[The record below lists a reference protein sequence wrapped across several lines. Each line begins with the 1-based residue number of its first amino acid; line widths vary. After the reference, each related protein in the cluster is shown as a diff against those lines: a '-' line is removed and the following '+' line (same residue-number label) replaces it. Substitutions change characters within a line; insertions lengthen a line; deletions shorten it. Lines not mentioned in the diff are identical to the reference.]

1 MDNFEIPDD
10 GIEFKDNVDA
20 RQQGA
25 REDLKVRF
33 SDAKASAGA
42 APITAPFTFRVADF
56 QQPQSQ
62 DAGGIEFVDYPKTF
76 AGGAIKGAGSAVR
89 GVGKVA
95 EGLGRVGVTAL
106 NQAFDAGLEIP
117 ANPLE
122 GAAEATHGLGQ
133 RLLDSRSSEAQQR
146 EADSQPG
153 GDLDKPETW
162 TLGRDPSVS
171 GLTLQGL
178 NALGSS
184 VVPIAASAMAG
195 PAGVGARMAAG
206 AAAGGAQGGGNA
218 IEQARQAIDELD
230 DQQLAAASSAFRDFV
245 AQGYTPEQARAQ
257 VRADAENAAFARTL
271 PVSAA
276 GGAATGR
283 ILSPA
288 GRVLSN
294 RGVLAQTAGRAG
306 LAGTEE
312 AIQEVGEGIAAQT
325 GINAGAGM
333 NLDPLEGSFGNAALG
348 FVAGMGPGA
357 VHGATDGVR
366 NRGLQVAPSLESGD
380 VMHTSG
386 RPFVTASAAR
396 QQAEQMG
403 GNAQVLRHE
412 NGFIVR
418 PGMST
423 ESEADSSGAGQP
435 APAPEFAAGETVT
448 WKNADHDVPVEF
460 VGLEPETGADGRRYA
475 RVRVNGLESF
485 VPADEL
491 WRAPESAARTEAGV
505 PGADGRDFARGQQV
519 YLRQNGRELAVEFL
533 GVERNAATARAGGEP
548 LARIRTADGRG
559 HFVRLSEL
567 AADPMPGNSLRQAMD
582 GLAAVGGPEAFPV
595 LDGPARRDALPAPEG
610 YAAGDGFT
618 ARESWR
624 MPANA
629 PRGVRN
635 NNPGNIQKGVG
646 FAGEVEG
653 NDPRFASFESPEA
666 GIRGLAVN
674 LLTYQRRHGLDTVQA
689 ILNRWA
695 PSSENDTGAY
705 VQQVARALGVQ
716 PDQQLD
722 LNDRSTL
729 ERLTA
734 AIIRHENGVQPYT
747 TDQLEEGVGAA
758 LAGAPARG
766 ALPSPVYS
774 VDGEG
779 VAATAGQREAELA
792 RLGALGLT
800 PDVAEAGQRHP
811 GAATDTAAHE
821 AATSPKN
828 GLPEPTD
835 AQMEAGNYKVGRTRV
850 AGMDISIE
858 NPEGSE
864 RRGTSP
870 DGTAWVNRMAGHY
883 GYIRRT
889 EGADGDQVDVFV
901 RPGTTPK
908 FSGPVFV
915 IDQVDPSGGRFD
927 ESKVMLGYDS
937 RAEAERAYRESY
949 TPDWRGMGKVT
960 QMDVPTFKRWLADGD
975 TTLPAA
981 ESGLGTLVYE
991 PDVTAKGG
999 RPFLTRGAAQ
1009 RAATAHGNADAEL
1022 VDGGFVARPRT
1033 GQPPRVEP
1041 QTSAAEFGQAA
1052 RRDFLRMVRKA
1063 GGIRPELAADIYG
1076 DRAHLANRRAPGLFR
1091 KGGMDADMLV
1101 EAMQQSGY
1109 LPMDGDTVDLSGTA
1123 MDRVREAMEGE
1134 AVYSLDQMDEA
1145 ARRAYAERQAD
1156 RFSDTKDK
1164 NKLADELFG
1173 VIDAMPADTTMQEL
1187 AAQFDAVVYLSEQGI
1202 TDAPTQEA
1210 IVERAAIHA
1219 DGDARAFEQAIKSQ
1233 AATLGRRNDGDSQRP
1248 AQEPRAGG
1256 DGSGAGGD
1264 RQGGTQALTLENP
1277 TADGLRNAAQA
1288 AAVAEQGAAT
1298 QAREA
1303 DQRAAA
1309 DAVRDDFVL
1318 TGSDRAADQGGARGQ
1333 MELAPVDAHAQAAT
1347 PQTLAT
1353 ERSAFPAGGKIEDFG
1368 ETLGGARK
1376 HYAQQYAERMRL
1388 AESLPIDKHTLA
1400 ESWPEAN
1407 YTKLL
1412 EDGADPFLVALAR
1425 ASRDEVPAK
1434 PRSSWKLRGWTEQ
1447 VQRLREFSGSL
1458 LGGSVASADIRAGLE
1473 QTPELRK
1480 VYGRARLYEAMGH
1493 DRSLRGVTLTSGDYS
1508 MFDGV
1513 RYNPSRI
1520 IWTVERGA
1528 SSSLGNWPRRLGH
1541 GDTADAAIA
1550 EFKRYAEQQDGT
1562 ATSEREVRFDI
1573 YSRTRMPGF
1582 YIGKKVG
1589 RTHIDLEHFPDIKAA
1604 RAYLADNKDELT
1616 QRLEK
1621 LKDAPAHRREA
1632 NSPRVGVDHRDGAD
1646 VTPEQFGDAF
1656 GFRGVQFGNY
1666 VEGGRRQADLNEA
1679 YDALMD
1685 MAGVLGVPARALS
1698 LNGELGLAFGARG
1711 RGGVDA
1717 AMAHY
1722 EPVQVVINLTKGR
1735 GAGSLGHEWWHG
1747 LDNYFS
1753 RRGGA
1758 PVGYASETGNST
1770 DGIRPA
1776 MAQAFGNLKQTIG
1789 LIGMRERSGKLDER
1803 RAKDYWS
1810 TGRELSAR
1818 AFESYLIAK
1827 LADQSAANDYLA
1839 NVVDEK
1845 AFGDEASYPYPT
1857 AAEIAP
1863 VRAAFDRF
1871 FQTVEQVP
1879 GDDGRIALE
1888 SRGEGGPGME
1898 VGEARR
1904 QAEEFMGKLP
1914 GAAGLRVSVVESVDQ
1929 IREGAKPSP
1938 LAEGA
1943 YYPARDGGRIYLVAE
1958 NLPTAERLQQVL
1970 AHEVVGHFGVEAL
1983 LGDRFRDVLSD
1994 VRRLARAPDGAH
2006 IPRDAGPEHPHYATF
2021 EAVTMRYPDYSA
2033 ENRAREVLAR
2043 IAEQGKRSIFLERLY
2058 GKIRAA
2064 LRWLGLNLKLTNGDI
2079 RQMVIDAGRFL
2090 QRAPVARVSAGM
2102 QEAAASLAAESRRGA
2117 EAVTLPPVVI
2127 GHRLGAAGKHTDHAA
2142 AKAGDTAAAYRLL
2155 KDVLS
2160 REAVDQVR
2168 AALGKEKPIIVPVLA
2183 VEAVGHNKIPLA
2195 AAMAL
2200 GQQLGLSVDSG
2211 IYQSVKAKRT
2221 ALDGL
2226 GRIFQQPEFDGEVQ
2240 PGKTYF
2246 LVDDTLTQGGTLAAL
2261 ASHIQQNGG
2270 RVVGSFAL
2278 TGKLYSATLRLSPE
2292 TLSELRARYGDVE
2305 QAFREATGRGF
2316 DALTESE
2323 GRYLAKHDA
2332 PDAVRDR
2339 ILAERHARV
2348 DGDGARSDEKGSAPT
2363 LTPERTDEA
2372 PPSAGLSASGPM
2384 ESRAGSATADDSH
2397 AGPAPTKEPK
2407 RGAKVARPGES
2418 LSDIERR
2425 QRNKFLGKIGAWAE
2439 QDPIKERLAKVSD
2452 RWQAKL
2458 VQGIFDQ
2465 FAPLKGISATAY
2477 MQARLS
2483 KGADGAAEYLVRHG
2497 AVKLHDGALDTA
2509 GGKGLAQI
2517 LAGLNGE
2524 HDHFMA
2530 WIAANRAE
2538 RLAAEWEVRFENGV
2552 TERFATEAAARAEA
2566 AKWPGAMAQSASRE
2580 RLFTPEDIEAGKRL
2594 ASGKMADGRD
2604 RATAYREALA
2614 EFNTLQRSVLDV
2626 AEQAGLVDPSVRKLW
2641 ESEFYVPFYRVMED
2655 DATGTMGP
2663 GQIGGLVGQHAYKR
2677 LKGGTDKLGDLVAN
2691 TVSNWSHLLSASMK
2705 NLAAQGALQEAEKL
2719 GIATRLRQAERGSVR
2734 AMFDGHERHFQVSD
2748 PLVMNAL
2755 TSLHYVGSNDP
2766 FTKAARKFK
2775 HALTV
2780 GVTIS
2785 PTFRVRNLLRDTI
2798 QAMSIDSNLST
2809 NPLRNLAEG
2818 WKATGAESDTWR
2830 RLMAGGGAVR
2840 FGSFNDG
2847 NARNVKRLVDE
2858 LGAHPDDVITSPAG
2872 MGRAVRKAFDW
2883 YQETGDRAETINRA
2897 AIYQQARKAGRSHL
2911 EASYAA
2917 RDLMDFTAGGTFSAV
2932 RLLSQVVP
2940 FFNARLQGMYKLGR
2954 GAAADPARFAVV
2966 TGAVAMASAL
2976 LYLGMK
2982 DDDDYKQL
2990 PDWARNSFWITKLPG
3005 TNQFVYIPKPFEIGA
3020 LGSVVERGTELA
3032 FGGDDFGLRDFG
3044 RTVGAILTE
3053 QLSMNPVPQMVKPA
3067 MEAAFNYDSFRERDI
3082 DSVGQQRLPAGDR
3095 FTPSTSAGAVA
3106 LGRTLGLSPQR
3117 LEHLVRGYFG
3127 WLGTQALNVSDL
3139 LARPLSG
3146 LPDNPRRDLSRMDN
3160 WFVVGDFVKDADP
3173 RSSKYIQRFYDE
3185 QRDVNEV
3192 YAAYSQARE
3201 VGDLDRARDLAGD
3214 DQLRVR
3220 ALFKAADSQLR
3231 DVNTKI
3237 KALERS
3243 SVPADEKRAQLD
3255 LLYRAR
3261 TRLAMLA
3268 DQHARAARP

>member
-1 MDNFEIPDD
+1 MDNFENPEE
-10 GIEFKDNVDA
+10 GIEFKDRLNA
-20 RQQGA
+20 RHQGV

-33 SDAKASAGA
+33 SDAKAPAGSA
-42 APITAPFTFRVADF
+42 PMTAPFTFRVADF

-62 DAGGIEFVDYPKTF
+62 DTDGIEFVDYPKTF

-106 NQAFDAGLEIP
+106 NQAFDAGLDVP

-122 GAAEATHGLGQ
+122 GAADATHGLGQ
-133 RLLDSRSSEAQQR
+133 RILDSRTPEAKQR

-153 GDLDKPETW
+153 GDLDKPDTW
-162 TLGRDPSVS
+162 TFGRNPSTS
-171 GLTLQGL
+171 GLALQGL

-184 VVPIAASAMAG
+184 AVPIAASAIAG
-195 PAGVGARMAAG
+195 PAGIGARMAAG
-206 AAAGGAQGGGNA
+206 AGAGGAMGGGNA
-218 IEQARQAIDELD
+218 IEQARETIDGMD
-230 DQQLAAASSAFRDFV
+230 DEQLAAASTGFRDLL
-245 AQGYTPEQARAQ
+245 AQGYTAAQARAR
-257 VRADAENAAFARTL
+257 VRTEAEDAAFARTV

-288 GRVLSN
+288 GRVLGG
-294 RGVLAQTAGRAG
+294 RGAVAQTVGRAG
-306 LAGTEE
+306 LAGSEE
-312 AIQEVGEGIAAQT
+312 AIQEVGEGVATQT

-333 NLDPLEGSFGNAALG
+333 SLDPLEGSFGNAALG

-366 NRGLQVAPSLESGD
+366 NRGLQVAPSLEAGD

-396 QQAEQMG
+396 QQAGQMG
-403 GNAQVLRHE
+403 ANAQVLRYG

-418 PGMST
+418 PGVST
-423 ESEADSSGAGQP
+423 ESEADSSGAGP
-435 APAPEFAAGETVT
+435 TAAAPEFAAGETVT

-460 VGLEPETGADGRRYA
+460 VGLELEAGADGRRYA
-475 RVRVNGLESF
+475 RVRVNGQESF

-491 WRAPESAARTEAGV
+491 GRAPASAARTEAGSA
-505 PGADGRDFARGQQV
+505 GSGGGDFARGQQV

-533 GVERNAATARAGGEP
+533 GVERNAATSRAGGEP

-567 AADPMPGNSLRQAMD
+567 AADPLPGNRLRQAMD
-582 GLAAVGGPEAFPV
+582 GPAALGGPEAFPV
-595 LDGPARRDALPAPEG
+595 LDGPVRHEALPAPEG

-624 MPANA
+624 MPDNA
-629 PRGVRN
+629 PRGIRN

-653 NDPRFASFESPEA
+653 NDPRFAIFETPED
-666 GIRGLAVN
+666 GIRATARN
-674 LLTYQRRHGLDTVQA
+674 LLTYQRQHGLDTVRE
-689 ILNRWA
+689 IVNRWA
-695 PSSENDTGAY
+695 PPSENDTGAY
-705 VQQVARALGVQ
+705 VQQVARALGVEAGER
-716 PDQQLD
+716 LD
-722 LNDRSTL
+722 LSDPGTL
-729 ERLTA
+729 ERITT
-734 AIIRHENGVQPYT
+734 AIIRHENGMQPYT
-747 TDQLEEGVGAA
+747 AEQLAEGVGAA

-766 ALPSPVYS
+766 ALSAPVYQ
-774 VDGEG
+774 VDGDG
-779 VAATAGQREAELA
+779 VAATAGQRGAELA
-792 RLGALGLT
+792 RQAAMGLT
-800 PDVAEAGQRHP
+800 PDVAAAGERHP
-811 GAATDTAAHE
+811 GAAIDAAANE

-828 GLPEPTD
+828 GRPEPSE
-835 AQMEAGNYKVGRTRV
+835 AQKEAGNYKVGRTRV
-850 AGMDISIE
+850 AGLELSIE

-864 RRGTSP
+864 RRGTAP
-870 DGTAWVNRMAGHY
+870 DGTEWVNRMAGHY

-901 RPGTTPK
+901 RPGTPPN

-915 IDQVDPSGGRFD
+915 IDQVDPGHREFD

-937 RAEAERAYRESY
+937 REEAERAYRDSY

-960 QMDVPTFKRWLADGD
+960 QMDVPTFKRWLADSD
-975 TTLPAA
+975 TTRPAA

-991 PDVTAKGG
+991 PDITAKNG

-1009 RAATAHGNADAEL
+1009 RAATAHGNAEP
-1022 VDGGFVARPRT
+1022 VPVEGGFVARPRT
-1033 GQPPRVEP
+1033 GQAP
-1041 QTSAAEFGQAA
+1041 AAAPGSTAADFGRDA
-1052 RRDFLRMVRKA
+1052 RRDFLKTVRQA

-1076 DRAHLANRRAPGLFR
+1076 DKAHLANRRATGLFR

-1101 EAMQQSGY
+1101 EAMQQAGY

-1123 MDRVREAMEGE
+1123 MDRVREALEGE
-1134 AVYSLDQMDEA
+1134 AVYTLEQMDEA
-1145 ARRAYAERQAD
+1145 ARRAYAERQAE

-1164 NKLADELFG
+1164 QKLAEDIFG
-1173 VIDAMPADTTMQEL
+1173 VIDAMPAGTTALEL
-1187 AAQFDAVVYLSEQGI
+1187 AAQFDAAVYLSEQGI
-1202 TDAPTQEA
+1202 TDVPTQEV
-1210 IVERAAIHA
+1210 IIERASIRA
-1219 DGDARAFEQAIKSQ
+1219 DGDAGLYEADIKSQ
-1233 AATLGRRNDGDSQRP
+1233 AAAYGRRDTGNSSRGAGQPGARGNGPGAEGD
-1248 AQEPRAGG
+1248 RAGG
-1256 DGSGAGGD
+1256 P
-1264 RQGGTQALTLENP
+1264 QALTLESP
-1277 TADGLRNAAQA
+1277 TSDGLRNAAQA
-1288 AAVAEQGAAT
+1288 VAAGEQENAA
-1298 QAREA
+1298 QARAA
-1303 DQRAAA
+1303 DQHAAA
-1309 DAVRDDFVL
+1309 DAARDDFVL
-1318 TGSDRAADQGGARGQ
+1318 TGSDRVADQAEARGQ
-1333 MELAPVDAHAQAAT
+1333 RTLLNG
-1347 PQTLAT
+1347 PQPL
-1353 ERSAFPAGGKIEDFG
+1353 ERRSVE
-1368 ETLGGARK
+1368 E
-1376 HYAQQYAERMRL
+1376 
-1388 AESLPIDKHTLA
+1388 
-1400 ESWPEAN
+1400 
-1407 YTKLL
+1407 
-1412 EDGADPFLVALAR
+1412 
-1425 ASRDEVPAK
+1425 
-1434 PRSSWKLRGWTEQ
+1434 PRP
-1447 VQRLREFSGSL
+1447 
-1458 LGGSVASADIRAGLE
+1458 RAGVSVSE
-1473 QTPELRK
+1473 ATK
-1480 VYGRARLYEAMGH
+1480 V
-1493 DRSLRGVTLTSGDYS
+1493 
-1508 MFDGV
+1508 
-1513 RYNPSRI
+1513 
-1520 IWTVERGA
+1520 
-1528 SSSLGNWPRRLGH
+1528 
-1541 GDTADAAIA
+1541 ADA
-1550 EFKRYAEQQDGT
+1550 
-1562 ATSEREVRFDI
+1562 
-1573 YSRTRMPGF
+1573 
-1582 YIGKKVG
+1582 
-1589 RTHIDLEHFPDIKAA
+1589 
-1604 RAYLADNKDELT
+1604 
-1616 QRLEK
+1616 
-1621 LKDAPAHRREA
+1621 
-1632 NSPRVGVDHRDGAD
+1632 
-1646 VTPEQFGDAF
+1646 
-1656 GFRGVQFGNY
+1656 
-1666 VEGGRRQADLNEA
+1666 
-1679 YDALMD
+1679 
-1685 MAGVLGVPARALS
+1685 
-1698 LNGELGLAFGARG
+1698 
-1711 RGGVDA
+1711 
-1717 AMAHY
+1717 
-1722 EPVQVVINLTKGR
+1722 
-1735 GAGSLGHEWWHG
+1735 
-1747 LDNYFS
+1747 
-1753 RRGGA
+1753 
-1758 PVGYASETGNST
+1758 
-1770 DGIRPA
+1770 
-1776 MAQAFGNLKQTIG
+1776 
-1789 LIGMRERSGKLDER
+1789 
-1803 RAKDYWS
+1803 
-1810 TGRELSAR
+1810 
-1818 AFESYLIAK
+1818 
-1827 LADQSAANDYLA
+1827 
-1839 NVVDEK
+1839 
-1845 AFGDEASYPYPT
+1845 
-1857 AAEIAP
+1857 
-1863 VRAAFDRF
+1863 
-1871 FQTVEQVP
+1871 
-1879 GDDGRIALE
+1879 
-1888 SRGEGGPGME
+1888 
-1898 VGEARR
+1898 
-1904 QAEEFMGKLP
+1904 FMGKLP
-1914 GAAGLRVSVVESVDQ
+1914 GAASLRVSVVESVDQ
-1929 IREGAKPSP
+1929 IPEGAKPST

-1943 YYPARDGGRIYLVAE
+1943 YYPAHDGGRIYLVAE
-1958 NLPTAERLQQVL
+1958 NLPTAERLHQVL
-1970 AHEVVGHFGVEAL
+1970 THEVVGHFGVEAL
-1983 LGDRFRDVLSD
+1983 LGDRFGEVLAV

-2006 IPRDAGPEHPHYATF
+2006 IPRNAGPDHPHYATF
-2021 EAVTMRYPDYSA
+2021 EAVTLRYPDYSA

-2043 IAEQGKRSIFLERLY
+2043 MAEQGSRPIFLERLY

-2064 LRWLGLNLKLTNGDI
+2064 LRRLGLNLKLTNIDI
-2079 RQMVIDAGRFL
+2079 KQMVIDAGRFL
-2090 QRAPVARVSAGM
+2090 QRAPAARVSAGM
-2102 QEAAASLAAESRRGA
+2102 QEAAASLAAESRRGT
-2117 EAVTLPPVVI
+2117 EPVDLPPTVI
-2127 GHRLGAAGKHTDHAA
+2127 GQRLGTAGKHPDHGA
-2142 AKAGDTAAAYRLL
+2142 AKAGDTEAAYRLL

-2160 REAVDQVR
+2160 REAVEQVR
-2168 AALGKEKPIIVPVLA
+2168 AVIGDEKPVIVPVLA
-2183 VEAVGHNKIPLA
+2183 VEAAGHNKIPA
-2195 AAMAL
+2195 VTAMAL
-2200 GQQLGLSVDSG
+2200 SQQLGLTVDRG
-2211 IYQSVKAKRT
+2211 IYQSVRAKRT
-2221 ALDGL
+2221 ALDGM
-2226 GRIFQQPEFDGEVQ
+2226 GRIFQQPEFEGEVQ
-2240 PGKTYF
+2240 PGRAYF

-2305 QAFREATGRGF
+2305 QEFREATGRGF

-2339 ILAERHARV
+2339 ILAERYARF
-2348 DGDGARSDEKGSAPT
+2348 DGAGGQAAEEGSAAA
-2363 LTPERTDEA
+2363 LTSERQDEA
-2372 PPSAGLSASGPM
+2372 PPSAGLSTSGPM
-2384 ESRAGSATADDSH
+2384 ESRAASDTA
-2397 AGPAPTKEPK
+2397 GVPPMEPRAPREPK

-2439 QDPIKERLAKVSD
+2439 QDPIKERMAKASD

-2497 AVKLHDGALDTA
+2497 AVKLQDGALDTA
-2509 GGKGLAQI
+2509 GGKGLAKI

-2538 RLAAEWEVRFENGV
+2538 RLAAEWHVRFDNGV
-2552 TERFATEAAARAEA
+2552 TERFANEAAARAEA
-2566 AKWPGAMAQSASRE
+2566 AKWPGAKAEAASRE
-2580 RLFTPEDIEAGKRL
+2580 RLFSPEDIAAGKRL
-2594 ASGKMADGRD
+2594 AAGKMADGRD
-2604 RATAYREALA
+2604 RAAVYREALA
-2614 EFNTLQRSVLDV
+2614 EFNALQRSVLDV
-2626 AEQAGLVDPSVRKLW
+2626 AQEAGLVDPSARRLW

-2719 GIATRLRQAERGSVR
+2719 GIATRVRQAERGSVR
-2734 AMFDGHERHFQVSD
+2734 AMFNGQERHYLVDD

-2755 TSLHYVGSNDP
+2755 TALHYAGSNDP

-2798 QAMSIDSNLST
+2798 QAMSIDSNLSV

-2818 WKATGAESDTWR
+2818 WKATGSDSDTWR

-2858 LGAHPDDVITSPAG
+2858 LGAHPEDVITSPAG
-2872 MGRAVRKAFDW
+2872 MGRALRKAFDW

-2917 RDLMDFTAGGTFSAV
+2917 RDLMDFTAGGTFSAI

-2954 GAAADPARFAVV
+2954 GAAADPARFAAV

-3032 FGGDDFGLRDFG
+3032 FGGDDFRLRDFG

-3053 QLSMNPVPQMVKPA
+3053 QLSMNPVPQLVKPA
-3067 MEAAFNYDSFRERDI
+3067 MEAAFNHDSFRERDI

-3095 FTPSTSAGAVA
+3095 FTASTSAGAVA
-3106 LGRTLGLSPQR
+3106 LGRALGVSPQR
-3117 LEHLVRGYFG
+3117 IEHLARGYFG
-3127 WLGTQALNVSDL
+3127 WLGTQALNVSDH

-3146 LPDNPRRDLSRMDN
+3146 LPENPRRDLSRLDN
-3160 WFVVGDFVKDADP
+3160 WFVVGDFVKEADP

-3185 QRDVNEV
+3185 QREVNQI

-3201 VGDLDRARDLAGD
+3201 LGDLERARELAGD
-3214 DQLRVR
+3214 EQLRVR
-3220 ALFKAADSQLR
+3220 ALFKTADSQLR

-3237 KALERS
+3237 KALER
-3243 SVPADEKRAQLD
+3243 ADLKPEEKRAQLD

-3261 TRLAMLA
+3261 NRLAMLA
-3268 DQHARAARP
+3268 DERARAARP

>member
-1 MDNFEIPDD
+1 MANFENPLD
-10 GIEFKDNVDA
+10 GIEFADEVAA
-20 RQQGA
+20 RRNGVRA
-25 REDLKVRF
+25 DLDVQF
-33 SDAKASAGA
+33 SDAKAPAGTSGVPA
-42 APITAPFTFRVADF
+42 AFSFRVADF
-56 QQPQSQ
+56 TRPKQET
-62 DAGGIEFVDYPKTF
+62 GGIEFVDFPKTL

-89 GVGKVA
+89 GAGKVA

-106 NQAFDAGLEIP
+106 NQAFDAGLDLP
-117 ANPLE
+117 GNPLE
-122 GAAEATHGLGQ
+122 GAADATHGLGD
-133 RLLDSRSSEAQQR
+133 RLLDSRTAEAKRR
-146 EADSQPG
+146 EADSQPA
-153 GDLDKPETW
+153 GDLDKPDTW
-162 TLGRDPSVS
+162 TFGRDPSAS
-171 GLTLQGL
+171 GLALQGL

-184 VVPIAASAMAG
+184 ALPIAAAAAAG
-195 PAGVGARMAAG
+195 PLGIGARMAAG
-206 AAAGGAQGGGNA
+206 AGAGGAQGGGNA
-218 IEQARQAIDELD
+218 IEQARETIDGMD
-230 DQQLAAASSAFRDFV
+230 DEQLAAASFAYRDLV
-245 AQGYTPEQARAQ
+245 AKGATPEQARAR
-257 VRADAENAAFARTL
+257 VRTDAEEAAFVRTV
-271 PVSAA
+271 PVSAL

-288 GRVLSN
+288 GRVLGD
-294 RGVLAQTAGRAG
+294 RGVVAQTLGRAG

-312 AIQEVGEGIAAQT
+312 ALQEVGEGVATQM

-333 NLDPLEGSFGNAALG
+333 ELDPLAGSFGNAALG

-357 VHGATDGVR
+357 VHGAADGVR
-366 NRGLQVAPSLESGD
+366 SRGTPTAPSLEAGD
-380 VMHTSG
+380 VMHASG
-386 RPFVTASAAR
+386 KPFVTASAAR
-396 QQAEQMG
+396 QRAAELG
-403 GNAQVLRHE
+403 EGAQVMRHE

-418 PGMST
+418 PGRDM
-423 ESEADSSGAGQP
+423 ADSARAATPSEQQP
-435 APAPEFAAGETVT
+435 AVPTYEPGEQVL

-460 VGLEPETGADGRRYA
+460 VHLEQEAGTDGRRYA
-475 RVRVNGLESF
+475 KVRVNGQDSY

-491 WRAPESAARTEAGV
+491 AKVQRPAGQSSAAEQGQPAASDSFT
-505 PGADGRDFARGQQV
+505 RGQQV
-519 YLRQNGRELAVEFL
+519 YLRQNGRELPVEFL
-533 GVERNAATARAGGEP
+533 GVERNAATARPGGEP

-559 HFVRLSEL
+559 RFVRLSEL
-567 AADPMPGNSLRQAMD
+567 AADPLPGNALREAMD
-582 GLAAVGGPEAFPV
+582 GPAALDGPRAFPV
-595 LDGPARRDALPAPEG
+595 LDAPIERQALPAPEG
-610 YAAGDGFT
+610 FVAGEGFT
-618 ARESWR
+618 AREPWR
-624 MPANA
+624 KPANA
-629 PRGVRN
+629 PRGIRN
-635 NNPGNIQKGVG
+635 NNPGNIEKGVG
-646 FAGEVEG
+646 FDGEVAG
-653 NDPRFASFESPEA
+653 NDPRFATFKAPED

-674 LLTYQRRHGLDTVQA
+674 LLTYQRRHGLDTVQG
-689 ILNRWA
+689 IIGRWA
-695 PSSENDTGAY
+695 PDSENETGAY
-705 VQQVARALGVQ
+705 VQQVSRAVGVQ
-716 PDQQLD
+716 PDEKLD
-722 LNDRSTL
+722 LSNPKVL
-729 ERLTA
+729 ARLTA
-734 AIIRHENGVQPYT
+734 AIIQHENGMQPYT
-747 TDQLEEGVGAA
+747 TAQMQEGIDAA
-758 LAGAPARG
+758 LKGTPARA
-766 ALPSPVYS
+766 ALPAPVYQ
-774 VDGEG
+774 VDGQG
-779 VAATAGQREAELA
+779 VTATSGQRDAELVRQA
-792 RLGALGLT
+792 AIGVT
-800 PDVAEAGQRHP
+800 PDVAAAGARHP

-821 AATSPKN
+821 AATSPSN
-828 GLPEPTD
+828 SRPEPSD
-835 AQMEAGNYKVGRTRV
+835 AQKAAGNYKVGRTRV
-850 AGMDISIE
+850 AGLELSIE

-870 DGTAWVNRMAGHY
+870 DGTPWANRMAGHY

-901 RPGTTPK
+901 RPGTAPD

-915 IDQVDPSGGRFD
+915 IDQVDPKGGRFD
-927 ESKVMLGYDS
+927 ESKVMLGYDT
-937 RAEAERAYRESY
+937 REEAERAYRDSY
-949 TPDWRGMGKVT
+949 TPDWRGMGKIT

-981 ESGLGTLVYE
+981 DSGLGTLVSE

-1009 RAATAHGNADAEL
+1009 RAATAHGNADAVP
-1022 VDGGFVARPRT
+1022 VDGGFVARART

-1041 QTSAAEFGQAA
+1041 QPSAAEFGQAA
-1052 RRDFLRMVRKA
+1052 RRDFLQMVRKA

-1091 KGGMDADMLV
+1091 NGGMDADMLV
-1101 EAMQQSGY
+1101 EAMQQAGY

-1145 ARRAYAERQAD
+1145 ARRAYAERQAE

-1164 NKLADELFG
+1164 QKLAEDLFG
-1173 VIDAMPADTTMQEL
+1173 VIDAMPTGTTALEL
-1187 AAQFDAVVYLSEQGI
+1187 AAQFDAAVYLSEEGI
-1202 TDAPTQEA
+1202 TDVPTQEA
-1210 IVERAAIHA
+1210 IIERASIRA
-1219 DGDARAFEQAIKSQ
+1219 DGDAGLYEADIKSQ
-1233 AATLGRRNDGDSQRP
+1233 AAAYGRRDTGNPSRGAGQPGARGGGPGAGSD
-1248 AQEPRAGG
+1248 RAGG
-1256 DGSGAGGD
+1256 P
-1264 RQGGTQALTLENP
+1264 QALTLENP

-1309 DAVRDDFVL
+1309 DAARDDFVL
-1318 TGSDRAADQGGARGQ
+1318 TGSDRAADQGAARGQ
-1333 MELAPVDAHAQAAT
+1333 AELAPAAVGEADVAPT
-1347 PQTLAT
+1347 VT
-1353 ERSAFPAGGKIEDFG
+1353 EPAAPSSGRIEDFG
-1368 ETLGGARK
+1368 ETLHGARK
-1376 HYAQQYAERMRL
+1376 HYAEQYAERMRL
-1388 AESLPIDKHTLA
+1388 AETLPVAKHLLSET
-1400 ESWPEAN
+1400 WPEPN
-1407 YTKLL
+1407 YAKLI
-1412 EDGADPFLVALAR
+1412 EDGADAFLVAVAH
-1425 ASRDEVPAK
+1425 ASRDEIPAK
-1434 PRSSWKLRGWTEQ
+1434 PRSSWKVKGWADQ
-1447 VQRLREFSGSL
+1447 VQTLRDFSNSMLDGTL
-1458 LGGSVASADIRAGLE
+1458 KAADVRAGLE
-1473 QTPELRK
+1473 KSPELRK
-1480 VYGRARLYEAMGH
+1480 VYGRAQLYEAVGH
-1493 DRSLRGVTLTSGDYS
+1493 DRSLRGVSLRSGSYS
-1508 MFDGV
+1508 VFNGEKFDSP
-1513 RYNPSRI
+1513 RT
-1520 IWTVERGA
+1520 IWTVERKAA
-1528 SSSLGNWPRRLGH
+1528 SGFGNWPDIMGH
-1541 GDTADAAIA
+1541 GATPAAAIEA
-1550 EFKRYAEQQDGT
+1550 FERAWAEQDGI
-1562 ATSEREVRFDI
+1562 AAPGREVQFDI
-1573 YSRTRMPGF
+1573 YSRPRMPGF

-1589 RTHIDLEHFPDIKAA
+1589 RVHVDLQRFDDVKAA
-1604 RAYLADNKDELT
+1604 RAYLAESKDALI
-1616 QRLEK
+1616 QQLEK
-1621 LKDAPAHRREA
+1621 IKEVPAHRRET
-1632 NSPRVGVDHRDGAD
+1632 NSPRVGVDHRDGGD
-1646 VTPEQFGDAF
+1646 VSAEQFADSF

-1666 VEGGRRQADLNEA
+1666 VEGSRRQADLNEA

-1685 MAGVLGVPARALS
+1685 LAGVIGVPPRALS

-1711 RGGVDA
+1711 SGGKNA
-1717 AMAHY
+1717 ALAHY
-1722 EPVQVVINLTKGR
+1722 EPIQVVINLTKTR
-1735 GAGSLGHEWWHG
+1735 GAGSLAHEWWHG

-1758 PVGYASETGNST
+1758 PIAYASESGREAA
-1770 DGIRPA
+1770 GIRPA
-1776 MAQAFGNLKQTIG
+1776 MAEAFGALKQTIG
-1789 LIGMRERSGKLDER
+1789 LIGMRERASKLDAR
-1803 RAKDYWS
+1803 RTKDYWT
-1810 TGRELSAR
+1810 TGREMSAR
-1818 AFESYLIAK
+1818 AFESYVIAK
-1827 LADQSAANDYLA
+1827 LADQGAANDYLA
-1839 NVVDEK
+1839 NVVTEK
-1845 AFGDEASYPYPT
+1845 AFRDEASYPYPT

-1863 VRAAFDRF
+1863 VRAAFDRL
-1871 FQTVEQVP
+1871 FQTIEQVP
-1879 GDDGRIALE
+1879 GADGRIALE
-1888 SRGEGGPGME
+1888 SRGSRVPG
-1898 VGEARR
+1898 VDVAAARR
-1904 QAEEFMGKLP
+1904 QADEFMGKLP

-1929 IREGAKPSP
+1929 IPEGAKPSP

-1943 YYPARDGGRIYLVAE
+1943 YYPAGDGGRIYLVAE

-1970 AHEVVGHFGVEAL
+1970 AHEVVGHFGVEAV
-1983 LGDRFRDVLSD
+1983 LGDRFRDVLAD

-2006 IPRDAGPEHPHYATF
+2006 IPRDAGPEHQHYATF
-2021 EAVTMRYPDYSA
+2021 EAVTARYPDYSA

-2043 IAEQGKRSIFLERLY
+2043 MAEQGKRPIFLERLY

-2064 LRWLGLNLKLTNGDI
+2064 LRRLGLNLKLTNTDLK
-2079 RQMVIDAGRFL
+2079 QMVIDAGRFL
-2090 QRAPVARVSAGM
+2090 ERAPAARVSAGM

-2117 EAVTLPPVVI
+2117 DAVTLPPVVI
-2127 GHRLGAAGKHTDHAA
+2127 GQRLGAAGKHPDHAA
-2142 AKAGDTAAAYRLL
+2142 AKAGDTTAAVRLVQ
-2155 KDVLS
+2155 DVLS
-2160 REAVDQVR
+2160 DDAVAQAREAIGSER
-2168 AALGKEKPIIVPVLA
+2168 PSIVPVLA
-2183 VEAVGHNKIPLA
+2183 IEAAGHNKIPVVTAKALA
-2195 AAMAL
+2195 ERLAL
-2200 GQQLGLSVDSG
+2200 PLEVGL
-2211 IYQSVKAKRT
+2211 YQSVKAKRT

-2226 GRIFQQPEFDGEVQ
+2226 DRIFQQPEFDGLVE
-2240 PGKTYF
+2240 PGKAYF

-2261 ASHIQQNGG
+2261 ASHIEQNGG

-2332 PDAVRDR
+2332 PDAVRGR
-2339 ILAERHARV
+2339 ILAERHARI
-2348 DGDGARSDEKGSAPT
+2348 GGTGGRAAEEAARPLSAQN
-2363 LTPERTDEA
+2363 TDEA
-2372 PPSAGLSASGPM
+2372 PPSAGLSTSSPM
-2384 ESRAGSATADDSH
+2384 ESRAAGAATAGAPP
-2397 AGPAPTKEPK
+2397 AGPAATREPK
-2407 RGAKVARPGES
+2407 RGAKIARPGET

-2425 QRNKFLGKIGAWAE
+2425 QRNKFLSKIGAWAE
-2439 QDPIKERLAKVSD
+2439 QEPIKERMAKVSD

-2497 AVKLHDGALDTA
+2497 AVRLQDGALDTA
-2509 GGKGLAQI
+2509 GGAGLAQI

-2530 WIAANRAE
+2530 WIAANRAQ
-2538 RLAAEWEVRFENGV
+2538 RLAAEWQVRFENGV
-2552 TERFATEAAARAEA
+2552 TERFADEAAARAEA
-2566 AKWPGAMAQSASRE
+2566 ARWPGAKAEAASRE
-2580 RLFTPEDIEAGKRL
+2580 RLFTPEDIQAGMRL
-2594 ASGKMADGRD
+2594 ADGRMADGRE
-2604 RATAYREALA
+2604 RSTVYRDALRQ
-2614 EFNTLQRSVLDV
+2614 FNDLQRSVMDV
-2626 AEQAGLVDPSVRKLW
+2626 AQQAGLVDPSSRALW

-2705 NLAAQGALQEAEKL
+2705 NLAAQGALQEAERL
-2719 GIATRLRQAERGSVR
+2719 GIASRVREAERGSVR
-2734 AMFDGHERHFQVSD
+2734 AMFDGQERHYLVDD

-2809 NPLRNLAEG
+2809 NPLRNVVEG
-2818 WKATGAESDTWR
+2818 WKATGSESDTWR

-2872 MGRAVRKAFDW
+2872 MSRAMRRAFDW

-2897 AIYQQARKAGRSHL
+2897 AIYQQARNAGRNHL

-2940 FFNARLQGMYKLGR
+2940 FLNARLQGMYKLGR

-2966 TGAVAMASAL
+2966 SGAVAMASAL

-3005 TNQFVYIPKPFEIGA
+3005 TNQLVYIPKPFEIGA

-3032 FGGDDFGLRDFG
+3032 FGGDDFRLGDFG
-3044 RTVGAILTE
+3044 RTVGAILSE
-3053 QLSMNPVPQMVKPA
+3053 QLSMNPVPQIVKPA

-3095 FTPSTSAGAVA
+3095 FTASTSAGAVA

-3127 WLGTQALNVSDL
+3127 WLGTQALNASDY

-3146 LPDNPRRDLSRMDN
+3146 LPENPRRDLGRMDN
-3160 WFVVGDFVKDADP
+3160 WFVVGDFVKEADP

-3185 QRDVNEV
+3185 QREINQV

-3201 VGDLDRARDLAGD
+3201 LGDLERARALAGD
-3214 DQLRVR
+3214 DQLRLR
-3220 ALFKAADSQLR
+3220 SLFKTADGQLR
-3231 DVNTKI
+3231 EVNTRI

-3243 SVPADEKRAQLD
+3243 SLPAEEKRAQLD

-3261 TRLAMLA
+3261 GRLAMLA
-3268 DQHARAARP
+3268 DEHARAAHR